1 MSAGRGGSFVYID
14 IIIIIVVIYTPIS
27 IDCTDLATYSYLDLQ
42 TGISLGPLCTVW
54 LEDAEEIRTDE
65 YDRLDA
71 SVDRVIQEPDAGII
85 LFG

>member
-1 MSAGRGGSFVYID
+1 V
-14 IIIIIVVIYTPIS
+14 IICTPIS

-42 TGISLGPLCTVW
+42 TGISPGPLCW

-65 YDRLDA
+65 YDKLDA
-71 SVDRVIQEPDAGII
+71 SVDRVISAEVRII